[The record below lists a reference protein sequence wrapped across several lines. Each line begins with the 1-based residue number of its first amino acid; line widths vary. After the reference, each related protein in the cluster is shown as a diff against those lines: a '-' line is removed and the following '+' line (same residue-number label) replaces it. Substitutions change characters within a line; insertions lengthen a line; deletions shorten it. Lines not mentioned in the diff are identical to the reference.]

1 MVSKVLRRSKHAA
14 PKPGNIFRH
23 VGGLA
28 ASLGFG
34 TQTAPCNIWQLE
46 AAPVNDVKVAL
57 ALKNLIRGKEGNVT
71 TL

>member
-1 MVSKVLRRSKHAA
+1 MVSKVLCRSKHAA

-28 ASLGFG
+28 ASLCFG
-34 TQTAPCNIWQLE
+34 TQTAPCNTWQLE

-57 ALKNLIRGKEGNVT
+57 ALKSVAKKAM
-71 TL
+71 